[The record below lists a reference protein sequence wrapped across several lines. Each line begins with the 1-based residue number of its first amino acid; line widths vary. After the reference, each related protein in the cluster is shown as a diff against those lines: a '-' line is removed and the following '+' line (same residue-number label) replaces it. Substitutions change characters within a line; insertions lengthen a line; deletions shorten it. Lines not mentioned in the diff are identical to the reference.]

1 VVRTFKSLSADK
13 WFEHL
18 NRLGVQG
25 SGSFWQRNYYEHVI
39 RDEADLAEQRTY
51 VRNNPTKAD
60 LLQNE
65 RAFVRRAKPR
75 RRT

>member
-1 VVRTFKSLSADK
+1 
-13 WFEHL
+13 
-18 NRLGVQG
+18 VQG